1 VALAAVP
8 ATPTILRPP
17 ALVAPAPR
25 EASFGRIA
33 GKVPPGTR
41 WLIVRA
47 GRQTLVVRAVHR
59 RSVDFSVDLP
69 LRETTVRVTA
79 VDGRGRTA
87 VTTVPHVLGLPRA
100 ARPHGARSHLDAGLQ
115 RRLRDALH
123 GFPGIT
129 AAFIQDLTTG
139 AGAAWNARA
148 RFPAAST
155 LKVAIA
161 VEVLRELRGKPEPDS
176 SVGRLLHDMLVESS
190 NEAANS
196 LEVVLGGS
204 TSAGAARVTALM
216 RALGLLDS
224 EMFGGYLRGTYGRG
238 PIPRRVDVQPYFGRG
253 KHTSANDL
261 ARLLSLVHLAAEGK
275 GLLAKRYRSGFTPSD
290 ARFLLY
296 TLAHVP
302 DRGKLGRFL
311 PPSAVLLHKAGWI
324 SDARH
329 DAGLIYWRGG
339 VFVAAV
345 MTYKRPAGGSSDLLA
360 GRVARIALHVLGG
373 EGRTVRR

>member
-8 ATPTILRPP
+8 ATPTVVRPP
-17 ALVAPAPR
+17 ALIAPAPR

-47 GRQTLVVRAVHR
+47 GRKTLVVRAVHR
-59 RSVDFSVDLP
+59 HSVDFSVDLP

-79 VDGRGRTA
+79 VDSRGRTA
-87 VTTVPHVLGLPRA
+87 VTTVPHVLGLPRP
-100 ARPHGARSHLDAGLQ
+100 ARPHEVRGRLDRGLQ

-123 GFPGIT
+123 SFPGIT
-129 AAFIQDLTTG
+129 AAFVQDLTTG

-161 VEVLRELRGKPEPDS
+161 VEVLRELRGKPEPGS
-176 SVGRLLHDMLVESS
+176 SVDHLLHDMLVDSS
-190 NEAANS
+190 NDAANS

-216 RALGLLDS
+216 RSLGLLDS
-224 EMFGGYLRGTYGRG
+224 EMFGGYLRGTYGRT

-275 GLLAKRYRSGFTPSD
+275 GLLAERYRGAFTPSD

-296 TLAHVP
+296 ILAHVP

-329 DAGLIYWRGG
+329 DAGLVYWRGG

-345 MTYKRPAGGSSDLLA
+345 MTYKQRAGGSSDLLA

-373 EGRTVRR
+373 